1 MVTCERVLSQSA
13 LEKLRQQRDGG
24 AEVSPYSETEN
35 ESGRNAG
42 FVWGASEASFGELKL
57 LSECYDGTDERLGSF
72 DVAEI
77 LDGDPEGIWGVA
89 GDDLSFEFVAGWV
102 AGALEVYR
110 QVNADKS

>member
-1 MVTCERVLSQSA
+1 MVTCEQALLKCA
-13 LEKLRQQRDGG
+13 LEKLREQRDGR
-24 AEVSPYSETEN
+24 AYVADLLTETDA
-35 ESGRNAG
+35 GRYAG
-42 FVWGASEASFGELKL
+42 ILWGASEASFDELKL